1 MPANEAPKKALAWR
15 RAARMRSVHRA
26 GGSSSGTTSFP
37 NILPSF
43 LPLSAWDHVCVMLC
57 GGVPQI
63 GPGRAG
69 AAAPSLLE
77 QGIPWMHGTGHPMD
91 AWAVPAAELMLG
103 VLSPQKKA
111 PLESKSQEK
120 YKKGEREWHELQTT
134 PRAGGA
140 PLLLPAN
147 PCRAFGAAKGCVL
160 PQGCMDVG
168 LGGLLQSCLLSRLR
182 LQPLL
187 HAAERMGAM
196 GRRRWERLGHPAG
209 HLQEQMLLA
218 EQTPS
223 AFDPYKLQKLY
234 WCIWSR
240 ISLVSLRTGPDPAA
254 ISPDPAASALG
265 WLWVHWGVTGTYLQ
279 GCHPTLAAL
288 PISPQSCCAS
298 KGLETQPTS

>member
-1 MPANEAPKKALAWR
+1 MGPRLCNALWWCCSNRPWKGWR
-15 RAARMRSVHRA
+15 
-26 GGSSSGTTSFP
+26 SSTLT
-37 NILPSF
+37 L
-43 LPLSAWDHVCVMLC
+43 
-57 GGVPQI
+57 
-63 GPGRAG
+63 
-69 AAAPSLLE
+69 
-77 QGIPWMHGTGHPMD
+77 GTGHPMD
-91 AWAVPAAELMLG
+91 AWNRASHGCMGSTCSRADVGGAFP
-103 VLSPQKKA
+103 PRKT

-223 AFDPYKLQKLY
+223 AFDPYKLQKLLFWY
-234 WCIWSR
+234 IWSQ

-265 WLWVHWGVTGTYLQ
+265 WLWVHWGVTGRYLQ